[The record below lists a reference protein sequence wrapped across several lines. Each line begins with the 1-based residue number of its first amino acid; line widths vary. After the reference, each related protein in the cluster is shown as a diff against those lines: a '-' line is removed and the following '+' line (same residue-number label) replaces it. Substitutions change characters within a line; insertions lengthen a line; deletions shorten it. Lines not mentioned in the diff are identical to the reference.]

1 MTMAS
6 TTESTAGADAA
17 RERAEVRRLLD
28 ESQRIARLQNV
39 YQVAAGVAESQPQ
52 STEAQHLAGEAAYR
66 LSMWNEAIVFFR
78 RGGLPDESHPTVAF
92 YMAVSLFE
100 ADEGAEAAMILGTAL
115 PNLQRTPFVER
126 YVAKILGD
134 GASR

>member
-1 MTMAS
+1 MAS

-78 RGGLPDESHPTVAF
+78 RGGLRGRIPSDGGLLYGRVTVRGRRRRG
-92 YMAVSLFE
+92 SS
-100 ADEGAEAAMILGTAL
+100 DDSEGAESK
-115 PNLQRTPFVER
+115 RTPFVER
-126 YVAKILGD
+126 YAKILGD